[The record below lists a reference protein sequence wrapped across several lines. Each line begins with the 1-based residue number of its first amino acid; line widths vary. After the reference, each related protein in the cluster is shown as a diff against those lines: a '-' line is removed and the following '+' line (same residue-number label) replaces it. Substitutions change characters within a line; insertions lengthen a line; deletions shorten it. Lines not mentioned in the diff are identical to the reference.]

1 MNKTLYSIYVALAVV
16 GGFLMGA
23 SGFHGTLFYV
33 GIAIAAVALV
43 LMVVSFYTK
52 KKNIRKNR
60 SITMFDVRI
69 EKEKMEQVIK
79 DFLAKKGFAL
89 TDYVNNEQVYR
100 LGSGVWTAR
109 KYLTYHFQENKLIL
123 ESWISMSSGK
133 GTGDEMP
140 LDNGFFA
147 KVPKSQLKKIID
159 ELATTIANANKEQ

>member
-1 MNKTLYSIYVALAVV
+1 MNKTLYSICIALAVV

-23 SGFHGTLFYV
+23 SSFQGTLFYV
-33 GIAIAAVALV
+33 GIAIALFALV
-43 LMVVSFYTK
+43 LMVISYFTK

-109 KYLTYHFQENKLIL
+109 KYLAYHYQENKLIL
-123 ESWISMSSGK
+123 ESWVSMSSGK
-133 GTGDEMP
+133 GIGEEIP

-147 KVPKSQLKKIID
+147 KVPKNQLKKIID
-159 ELATTIANANKEQ
+159 EFATTIANANKE